1 MLPKW
6 YYLCVTQI
14 CEIVLAAK
22 RPLTIDALWVFENMA
37 AMSYHPRMSFIH
49 VLDLTHNKKF
59 KNCSPGSTFTCMLL
73 PCGSSLCCLTWV
85 AASVTVAW
93 ALEARRVRV
102 DLYRVREEVPLIRVT
117 CRLCGS
123 ASPAGK
129 LGLRAAW
136 QCVACGPRGSA
147 SPAGWPAGRVAVLR
161 LRASLASRPLECL
174 QSFIEMIQHL
184 GCF

>member
-102 DLYRVREEVPLIRVT
+102 DLYRVREEVPLIRVA

-136 QCVACGPRGSA
+136 QCVACGQA
-147 SPAGWPAGRVAVLR
+147 WPAGRVAVLR
-161 LRASLASRPLECL
+161 LRAGLRAAW
-174 QSFIEMIQHL
+174 Q
-184 GCF
+184 CFACGQAWPAGRWNVCKALSK